1 AWADPYTGPAGQTPK
16 LTPTGFTSP
25 SSNHAFTDTNGAQ
38 VLGETFTRTA
48 NGGFLA
54 RTGADILGTAAVG
67 VFCVGLG
74 VVLVRRS
81 RRHRVPPSRWRRP
94 CRRGRRP
101 RRGRPRTRTG
111 KGARRRRRGGAGRAR
126 PSPARWGR

>member
-1 AWADPYTGPAGQTPK
+1 MRRLSLFALLFVVAGLILGSAGAAWADPYTGPAGQTPK
-16 LTPTGFTSP
+16 LTPAGFTSP

-67 VFCVGLG
+67 VFCLGLG

-81 RRHRVPPSRWRRP
+81 RRH
-94 CRRGRRP
+94 GN
-101 RRGRPRTRTG
+101 
-111 KGARRRRRGGAGRAR
+111 A
-126 PSPARWGR
+126 PATPAV